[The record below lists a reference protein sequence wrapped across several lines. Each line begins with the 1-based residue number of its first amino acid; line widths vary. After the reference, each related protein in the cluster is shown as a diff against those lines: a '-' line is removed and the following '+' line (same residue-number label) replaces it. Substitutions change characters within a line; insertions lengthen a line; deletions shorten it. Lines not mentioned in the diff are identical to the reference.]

1 MREGLAVQLDGTRVV
16 LIDLSPVGAQV
27 LSSTFL
33 RPGQHVRMSV
43 ADKETAL
50 RLVATVV
57 WVCYEA
63 PSARGIAGYR
73 AGLYFVNADPEG
85 IAAFGARN
93 RRGLDSVTPNAPP
106 MTPPRV
112 AAGTAPGPVPRAKV
126 QQQRRR
132 AERQTVYEGVEVKL
146 DGSPA
151 KLVDLSTTGA
161 QVLSSKIVRPGRR
174 VWISMMDEGAP
185 FAATVVW
192 TSFELPRGK
201 EIPEYRAG
209 VTFSDADRDRVAAWS
224 TRNHKP
230 PDDLRPVE
238 DPKTSAA
245 GAVPPQ
251 VRRSGSRD
259 ARRAE
264 RLTVRDGVVVQLNGN
279 LTMLTDLSTT
289 GAQVVSATVLR
300 PRQRVRMSMTDDG
313 AALQFTGS
321 VVWASL
327 GRSRADGIT
336 GYRAGVTFLDADRER
351 VAAFCMRNR
360 KITDAPPPAESAES
374 QSTAAESQAAPA
386 ESQSTPAESQAASA
400 QSQSTPAETAVA
412 VPVEARRD
420 PEGVASE
427 SDQPPLDPAAPAV
440 PAALKKKAARNP
452 SAKRAKAPK
461 KTLAAKSGEDR
472 FSGCTWPSKAQGLK
486 P

>member
-1 MREGLAVQLDGTRVV
+1 
-16 LIDLSPVGAQV
+16 
-27 LSSTFL
+27 
-33 RPGQHVRMSV
+33 MSG
-43 ADKETAL
+43 ADKETAR

-57 WVCYEA
+57 WSWYEG
-63 PSARGIAGYR
+63 PSARGTKYR
-73 AGLYFVNADPEG
+73 AGLHFVNADSSDSER
-85 IAAFGARN
+85 IAAFGTRN
-93 RRGLDSVTPNAPP
+93 RRVLGSAKPNGPP
-106 MTPPRV
+106 MTPPGV
-112 AAGTAPGPVPRAKV
+112 AAGTVPRPVPREKV

-132 AERQTVYEGVEVKL
+132 AERQTVHEGVEVKL

-151 KLVDLSTTGA
+151 MLVDLSTTGA

-245 GAVPPQ
+245 GAVPPR
-251 VRRSGSRD
+251 VRRSRSRD

-313 AALQFTGS
+313 AALRFAAS

-327 GRSRADGIT
+327 VRSRGDGIT

-360 KITDAPPPAESAES
+360 KT
-374 QSTAAESQAAPA
+374 TAASPLAAPA
-386 ESQSTPAESQAASA
+386 ESE
-400 QSQSTPAETAVA
+400 STPAETAVA
-412 VPVEARRD
+412 GPVEARRD
-420 PEGVASE
+420 PKGVASE
-427 SDQPPLDPAAPAV
+427 SDQPPLDPDATAV
-440 PAALKKKAARNP
+440 PAAPKKKAARKPNAKRAKAPKKKVAWKP

-461 KTLAAKSGEDR
+461 TTWQRNPAKTEGSQVVPGPPKPEAQ
-472 FSGCTWPSKAQGLK
+472 PKASS
-486 P
+486 PERP